1 MLANETI
8 SERRNQIAKILLRDG
23 SIRVNDI
30 ARMFSVSTE
39 TIRKDLIYL
48 EQKGLA
54 KKSHGGAL
62 AVSEVMVRH
71 IASRLD
77 ENTRIKN
84 KIAEK
89 ALEYVPDIGVVY
101 IDAGSTTL
109 ALAKQ
114 MQIKSGLTII
124 TNSVMVANVL
134 AESDNKIYLTGGE
147 FRGNT
152 MAMVGLWTNNAIRS
166 IRPDIAFMGSSGTK
180 EYNGPCSETF
190 VDAEVKKNIIGRC
203 DQAIVLMD
211 STKFSQKALVEYA
224 LWSNVACLI
233 TDNAIEKNIHKNI
246 SLQTKILTV

>member
-1 MLANETI
+1 MASETI

-23 SIRVNDI
+23 SIRVNET
-30 ARMFSVSTE
+30 AERFSVSTE
-39 TIRKDLIYL
+39 TIRKDIIYL
-48 EQKGLA
+48 EQQGLA

-71 IASRLD
+71 ISSRLD
-77 ENTRIKN
+77 ENTHIKN

-89 ALEYVPDIGVVY
+89 ALGFIPDKGVVY

-109 ALAKQ
+109 ALAKL

-124 TNSVMVANVL
+124 TNSVMVANIL

-152 MAMVGLWTNNAIRS
+152 MALVGLWTNSAINS
-166 IRPDIAFMGSSGTK
+166 IRPNIAFMGSSGTK
-180 EYNGPCSETF
+180 DYNGPCSETF
-190 VDAEVKKNIIGRC
+190 VDAEVKKNIVGRC
-203 DQAIVLMD
+203 DQVVVLMD

-224 LWSNVACLI
+224 LWSDVDCLI
-233 TDNAIEKNIHKNI
+233 TDKSIEKQLYNNIA
-246 SLQTKILTV
+246 LQTQVITV